1 MPTIP
6 ITGPAKRTVG
16 LSLNCPD
23 RTAMTSPSA
32 NSPSPHQRIWR
43 TSLEGPATGGGAGF
57 GGSPSEDGEGG
68 TSITSQ
74 LYQRPGAPKSLHR
87 PAPRST
93 PIIPAT
99 PTTMPAMAAICFAS

>member
-74 LYQRPGAPKSLHR
+74 LYQRPGAPKSLKWLKR
-87 PAPRST
+87 ALDPLKADRIVPGSSEQEI
-93 PIIPAT
+93 PIA
-99 PTTMPAMAAICFAS
+99 